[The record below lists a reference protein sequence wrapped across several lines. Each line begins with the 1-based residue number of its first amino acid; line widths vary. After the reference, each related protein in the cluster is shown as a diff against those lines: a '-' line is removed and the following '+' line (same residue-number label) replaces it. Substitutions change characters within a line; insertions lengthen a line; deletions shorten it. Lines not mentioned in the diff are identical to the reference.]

1 MAESIS
7 RIFNPLLNP
16 VIAFAILIFSASRLG
31 GAQQM
36 GYFTIATVFS
46 SATIY
51 AYIYY
56 LKHKRV
62 IHSTEFIVREH
73 RINPLTFGVL
83 SYALGFFF
91 LTLFNAPPIVRGL
104 MFCYVTNTIVV
115 LLITRRWKIS
125 IHTTAIANPLV
136 AIVYQFGWMAL
147 PILGLVPLVGFARVK
162 MGRHDVLQVAAGG
175 LLGILMT
182 ALQLTFF

>member
-1 MAESIS
+1 MAELIS
-7 RIFNPLLNP
+7 RVFNPLLNP
-16 VIAFAILIFSASRLG
+16 VIAFAVLIWGTPKLSAL
-31 GAQQM
+31 QQVL
-36 GYFTIATVFS
+36 YWTIATVFS

-51 AYIYY
+51 GYIYY

-115 LLITRRWKIS
+115 LLITRQWKIS
-125 IHTTAIANPLV
+125 VHTTAIANPLV
-136 AIVYQFGWMAL
+136 AIVYQFGWTL
-147 PILGLVPLVGFARVK
+147 FPILALVPLVGYSRVK
-162 MGRHDVLQVAAGG
+162 LDRHDILQVAAGG
-175 LLGILMT
+175 LLGMIMT
-182 ALQLTFF
+182 AVQLTFF